1 MEKIGLWADK
11 IVNHFWFCCEKC
23 DQNVDDLKVKI
34 KLLLLCLSCLQSD
47 SILQTKWIGLHH
59 ISGEH
64 EWETG
69 ECDHEEIDEQES
81 HMPYFEKNGKDF
93 EAVQKIVLDKQWM
106 ESLKYYIRFR

>member
-1 MEKIGLWADK
+1 MEKIGLWADR
-11 IVNHFWFCCEKC
+11 VVTHFWYCCEKC
-23 DQNVDDLKVKI
+23 DQNVEDLKVKVI
-34 KLLLLCLSCLQSD
+34 SCIYHVFKNG
-47 SILQTKWIGLHH
+47 SILQTKWIGLLHH

-81 HMPYFEKNGKDF
+81 HLPYFEKNGKDF
-93 EAVQKIVLDKQWM
+93 EAVQMIVLDKRWM